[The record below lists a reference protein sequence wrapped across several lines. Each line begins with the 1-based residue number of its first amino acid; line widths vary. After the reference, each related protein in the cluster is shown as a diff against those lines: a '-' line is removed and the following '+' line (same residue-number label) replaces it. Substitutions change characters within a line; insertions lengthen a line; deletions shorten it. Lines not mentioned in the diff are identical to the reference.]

1 MDKYLESRDVDK
13 YWMKIKIKD
22 SGKYWMNM
30 KIEVMVMIVFEA
42 PSLT

>member
-1 MDKYLESRDVDK
+1 MDKYLESRDGDK
-13 YWMKIKIKD
+13 YWMDIKIND